1 MKKILYIPVC
11 LLLLLSA
18 SALAQNTTVHFGYDA
33 NGNRISRILEIRRI
47 QSDDFLAG
55 EDNMDLVPTLD
66 GQRETWGGL
75 HVSVYPNPTQ
85 SRFTIRQSGTATLP
99 IEASLYTA
107 NGILIEQRILSD
119 NNTYGFSVAIGHHC
133 IRPVTGG
140 SPRRGDCPRHQ
151 SR

>member
-119 NNTYGFSVAIGHHC
+119 MNEEFNLGERSAGVYFLQLSSEQEKQTWKVVK
-133 IRPVTGG
+133 R
-140 SPRRGDCPRHQ
+140 
-151 SR
+151 